1 VGIKLSKLSNKG
13 THCLFLGYAEEH
25 PKDTYRVLD
34 LKNQLGM
41 LTRNVR
47 WLGKTH
53 GEFFNGEEP
62 KNIEN
67 TDLESS
73 DEEEIRFEAS
83 PSTSQIVEEKK
94 EPPKFTMIT
103 RSRALMDDMED
114 EETDSEEEMEGDRL
128 MMIEESYVN
137 NPRSFSEAFYHPEK
151 EKQKGWREAIKKELN
166 SMGKKCKVW
175 TVLSKEELPKDR
187 KLIGNQWV
195 FA

>member
-13 THCLFLGYAEEH
+13 THCLFLGYAEDH

-34 LKNQLGM
+34 LKNQLVM

-73 DEEEIRFEAS
+73 DEEEFVLK
-83 PSTSQIVEEKK
+83 PH
-94 EPPKFTMIT
+94 PP
-103 RSRALMDDMED
+103 LQ
-114 EETDSEEEMEGDRL
+114 
-128 MMIEESYVN
+128 N
-137 NPRSFSEAFYHPEK
+137 
-151 EKQKGWREAIKKELN
+151 
-166 SMGKKCKVW
+166 C
-175 TVLSKEELPKDR
+175 
-187 KLIGNQWV
+187 
-195 FA
+195 